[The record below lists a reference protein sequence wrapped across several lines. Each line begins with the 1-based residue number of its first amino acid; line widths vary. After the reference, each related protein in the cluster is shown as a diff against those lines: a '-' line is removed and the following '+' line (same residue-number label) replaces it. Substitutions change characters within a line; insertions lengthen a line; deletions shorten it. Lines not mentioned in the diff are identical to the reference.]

1 MTFDAASRQT
11 LLHHHAEAYVNLAI
25 QNIERE
31 YPYMPC
37 LVVDGPGT
45 LPSHRELHP
54 VFYGSFDWHS
64 CVEMYWTA
72 VRLLQLFPNDTPQTG
87 AREAISNLLTD
98 EHIEVEVAFF
108 ANPAHRGFERPY
120 GWGWLLSL
128 QAELDR
134 WDDPD
139 GRRWATT
146 LRPLSRDIAHN
157 LMTWLPLLT
166 YPQRTG
172 VHQNTAFALLRSLD
186 HAADLANAGE
196 PTLHDALREAGLRF
210 FTSDTDYPA
219 HYEPSGAD
227 FLSAAL
233 SEAELMSRLLL
244 PGDFAAWLDAFLP
257 KLAVAQ
263 PAQLF
268 TPAEVSDGSDGQIA
282 HLAGLNLSRA
292 AGFLAIANVLEA
304 GDPRVGALQDAAAVH
319 ANASLGSVS
328 GGDYMLEHWLAAYAT
343 LLLTT

>member
-1 MTFDAASRQT
+1 MTFDAASRQAF
-11 LLHHHAEAYVNLAI
+11 LQHHAADYVNLAI

-31 YPYMPC
+31 YPYMPWM
-37 LVVDGPGT
+37 VVDSPGT

-54 VFYGSFDWHS
+54 TFFGSFDWHS

-72 VRLLQLFPNDTPQTG
+72 VRLLRLFPNHTPQTE
-87 AREAISNLLTD
+87 ARQAISTLLTD
-98 EHIEVEVAFF
+98 EHIGIEAAFF
-108 ANPAHRGFERPY
+108 TNPAYRGFERPY
-120 GWGWLLSL
+120 GWGWLLAL

-146 LRPLSRDIAHN
+146 LKPLSGVIARN
-157 LMTWLPLLT
+157 LVTWLPLLT

-172 VHQNTAFALLRSLD
+172 VHQNTAFALLSAQD

-196 PTLHDALREAGLRF
+196 STLHDAIREAGLRF
-210 FTSDTDYPA
+210 FASDTDYPA
-219 HYEPSGAD
+219 RYEPSGAD

-233 SEAELMSRLLL
+233 SEAELMSRLLP
-244 PGDFAAWLDAFLP
+244 PGDFAAWLDRFLP
-257 KLAVAQ
+257 DLASAQ
-263 PAQLF
+263 PRQLF
-268 TPAEVSDGSDGQIA
+268 TPAEVSDGSDGQLA

-292 AGFLAIANVLEA
+292 ASFLAIANVLGA
-304 GDPRVGALQDAAAVH
+304 SDLRVEALQDAAEVH

-328 GGDYMLEHWLAAYAT
+328 GSGYMLEHWLAAYAT
-343 LLLTT
+343 LLLTM